1 MPKSAGHARRAAGIS
16 TRRGRFS
23 AVFSQLIEFLQ
34 QALFLQRD
42 VTELKENVARL
53 RCELQEVRA
62 YTLKLAFDLQCV
74 SERERQ
80 EREKLV
86 LKLENALLRYERLLS
101 PPKDSKK
108 QK

>member
-1 MPKSAGHARRAAGIS
+1 MLKSAGHVRRAAGIS

-23 AVFSQLIEFLQ
+23 AVFNQLIEFLQ

-42 VTELKENVARL
+42 VTKLKEDVASLQRELEEVNAFANRL
-53 RCELQEVRA
+53 AFELQR
-62 YTLKLAFDLQCV
+62 V

-86 LKLENALLRYERLLS
+86 LKLENVLLHYQHVLP
-101 PPKDSKK
+101 PPKEIKK